1 MKRRLGMVAAAVAA
15 AAVIPVVGASV
26 AHADAIEGVY
36 PTYDSC
42 MTAGATGYHNG
53 VWGPVYWCTP
63 DNYVPGQT
71 YYFLVVHS
79 I

>member
-1 MKRRLGMVAAAVAA
+1 MRKRVAMLAAAVAA
-15 AAVIPVVGASV
+15 AVVVPVVGAS
-26 AHADAIEGVY
+26 AAQADSIEGVY
-36 PTYDSC
+36 PTYTGC
-42 MTAGATGYHNG
+42 MAAGAAGYQL
-53 VWGPVYWCTP
+53 WGPVYWCTP